1 MLIFRQS
8 YQSGKVDAG
17 DSPQQ
22 PRRLK
27 QHHEGYLFARTTLIL
42 TQDNTDIKNK
52 NNKSE
57 DCDAFFYENKNWSI
71 TVPIT
76 LYNIS
81 YTVAVP
87 AIAAWQ
93 SSFRQGSQLF
103 SSQQANSHEPEKIL
117 EF

>member
-22 PRRLK
+22 PSRLK

-52 NNKSE
+52 NNKIE
-57 DCDAFFYENKNWSI
+57 DCDFFMRTRTEAL
-71 TVPIT
+71 
-76 LYNIS
+76 LYLSPYTIS
-81 YTVAVP
+81 VIQLQYLPLLLDSPPSGKALN
-87 AIAAWQ
+87 
-93 SSFRQGSQLF
+93 SSLHSRQIHTNLR
-103 SSQQANSHEPEKIL
+103 KY
-117 EF
+117 